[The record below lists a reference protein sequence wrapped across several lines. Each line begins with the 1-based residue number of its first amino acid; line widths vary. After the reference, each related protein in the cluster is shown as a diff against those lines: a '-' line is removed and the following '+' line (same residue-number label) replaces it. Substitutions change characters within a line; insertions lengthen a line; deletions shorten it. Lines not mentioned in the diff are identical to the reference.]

1 MQWYNESVRN
11 LERGRTKKKY
21 LDWRM
26 YKRQQENTEKE
37 FGKYNISSS
46 KNVYGKFKA
55 RQIDIIILI
64 S

>member
-1 MQWYNESVRN
+1 
-11 LERGRTKKKY
+11 
-21 LDWRM
+21 M
-26 YKRQQENTEKE
+26 YKRQQENMEKE

>member
-1 MQWYNESVRN
+1 MQWYNESIRN
-11 LERGRTKKKY
+11 LERGAHQKKY

-26 YKRQQENTEKE
+26 YKRQQENMEKE

>member
-1 MQWYNESVRN
+1 
-11 LERGRTKKKY
+11 
-21 LDWRM
+21 M
-26 YKRQQENTEKE
+26 YKRQQENMEKE
-37 FGKYNISSS
+37 FGKYNISSP